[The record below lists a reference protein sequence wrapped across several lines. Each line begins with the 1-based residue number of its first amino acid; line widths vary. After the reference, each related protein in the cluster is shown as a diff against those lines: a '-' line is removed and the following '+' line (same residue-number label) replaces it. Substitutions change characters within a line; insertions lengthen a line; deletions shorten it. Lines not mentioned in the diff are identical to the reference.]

1 MHRTPIP
8 SRFLAA
14 AAATTMLFAGPL
26 LAASAA
32 RQIAELTPVVTLPT
46 GKSSSWV
53 EVTKESVWVASE
65 SPNVVHRIDPRSNKE
80 VATVALPGNA
90 CAGLTS
96 GFGHLWV
103 PLCGTAPSL
112 AAVDL
117 KTNRIS
123 SVLKLGPP
131 RPEGGIAASKDSLW
145 IVTDEKGALVRI
157 DPASESVRQTV
168 QVPPESY
175 NPIYFQNRIWVTH
188 PKGSEVTV
196 VDARDGRI
204 VATVRTGAGPRFLTS
219 DAVSV
224 WTLNGGDNTV
234 SQIDGKS
241 LKVVK
246 SIPLN
251 VEARGG
257 DIKSGQGFVWVTLQ
271 KTPLTVIDARKAE
284 LVCQWTGTGG
294 DSMGLGPNA
303 VWLSNVREATVA
315 RYDVT
320 QSLARCR
327 SH

>member
-1 MHRTPIP
+1 MHRTLIQ
-8 SRFLAA
+8 RLFITAA
-14 AAATTMLFAGPL
+14 SAGTTLFAGPL
-26 LAASAA
+26 LAASAPH
-32 RQIAELTPVVTLPT
+32 QITELAAVVTLPT

-53 EVTKESVWVASE
+53 EVTNESVWVASE

-117 KTNRIS
+117 KANQIS
-123 SVLKLGPP
+123 SVFKWGPP

-145 IVTDEKGALVRI
+145 IVTDEKGSLVRI
-157 DPASESVRQTV
+157 DPASGRVRQTV

-188 PKGSEVTV
+188 PKGGEVTV
-196 VDARDGRI
+196 VDAKDGSV
-204 VATVRTGAGPRFLTS
+204 VATVKTGAGPRFLTS
-219 DAVSV
+219 DAASV

-257 DIKSGQGFVWVTLQ
+257 DIKSSEGLVWVTLQ
-271 KTPLTVIDARKAE
+271 KTPLTVIDAGKGE

-294 DSMGLGPNA
+294 DSMGLGSNA
-303 VWLSNVREATVA
+303 VWLSNVREGTVA
-315 RYDVT
+315 RYDVK
-320 QSLARCR
+320 QSLATCR
-327 SH
+327 TQ